1 MDWEDVAFLIGQ
13 TVGELL
19 AKTGEGV
26 VEHVTIGSQLL
37 GKAHHAR
44 VGIKFGDTV
53 AGVRLREP
61 PRDRHRMRVPGWH
74 RRLRNGAGG
83 DIEANQKCENALHN
97 LTFAPPPQSTPS
109 MPSNAATGALATRP
123 HLRGGQQCRQ
133 SRDEI
138 VDEVVPDEQ
147 EQERLIASV
156 SPLSESLLLA

>member
-13 TVGELL
+13 AVDELL
-19 AKTGEGV
+19 AKIDEGV

-44 VGIKFGDTV
+44 VGIKLGDAV
-53 AGVRLREP
+53 AGVRLRKP